1 MKIQIL
7 RSYFYFIIRI
17 VVPLAILPLLSFR
30 LNVPDMGIVL
40 ASLSLGLLCSL
51 IVQFGFHQS
60 GPREIAIAQEIEDKK
75 LIVSQIVSTQLITLL
90 LALLLCV
97 TLAFLTPG
105 INENK
110 HAVIAAMVV
119 TLGIGCSPAWY
130 YRGTDRSDLGIAF
143 DMLGQI
149 FVLFIIIVF
158 ARGSFALTLSLYAV
172 GIGPFIATSLGLLK
186 MIREL
191 DGGINISLSNTM
203 HRMRGN
209 IPLFAIR
216 ASSTGLTTGAT
227 WLVALLTNPADA
239 AFFGV
244 AARLVGAM
252 TTFSQPVVFA
262 LLPDIARTSVKSKR
276 EALKKSRKY
285 GLILIFLGFMAVFC
299 TYFLAEF
306 VIMLL
311 FDQNMIPAVN
321 ITIWLSLL
329 CVLSFSKDALGDLTL
344 VPFSQDKSVAI
355 GVVSGAIAALLLA
368 VLLTPAWGAYGM
380 VFARLGG
387 ECVTVFVLA
396 IYTFRFIRRGC

>member
-17 VVPLAILPLLSFR
+17 LVPLAILPLLSLR
-30 LNVPDMGIVL
+30 LNVSDMGVVL

-60 GPREIAIAQEIEDKK
+60 GPREVAMAQQIEDKK
-75 LIVSQIVSTQLITLL
+75 LIVSQIISTQLVTLL
-90 LALLLCV
+90 FALLICGS
-97 TLAFLTPG
+97 LAFLTPG

-110 HAVIAAMVV
+110 HAVIASIIV

-149 FVLFIIIVF
+149 VALIIIIF
-158 ARGSFALTLSLYAV
+158 LARGDFTMTVSLYAV
-172 GIGPFIATSLGLLK
+172 GVGPFISTFLGSLK
-186 MIREL
+186 MIKEL
-191 DGGINISLSNTM
+191 NADINISLSNTM
-203 HRMRGN
+203 HRMREN

-262 LLPDIARTSVKSKR
+262 LLPDIARTSIRSKK
-276 EALKKSRKY
+276 EALRKSRKY
-285 GLILIFLGFMAVFC
+285 GLIIVFLGFSAVFF
-299 TYFLAEF
+299 TYLLAKF

-311 FDQNMIPAVN
+311 FDQNMAPAVN
-321 ITIWLSLL
+321 ITIWLSIL

-355 GVVSGAIAALLLA
+355 GVVAGAVAALLLA
-368 VLLTPAWGAYGM
+368 VLLTPAGGAYGM
-380 VFARLGG
+380 VIARLGG
-387 ECVTVFVLA
+387 ECVTVFILA
-396 IYTFRFIRRGC
+396 IYTFRFIRRGS